1 MIGKEKYNKIKDIV
15 IVIALCIILVVSVVV
30 LYKALESGNNSMLS
44 NQTNSYTIS
53 INDKYS
59 NLSGKVEFITINS
72 SEHDYNIEYVTDEI
86 LKQLNSLYSPKYY
99 GNTINNIKIVEVLK
113 NRFEITFNSSADD
126 MIYISSA
133 ELRSYYGSY
142 YFTGIKNPV
151 PA

>member
-1 MIGKEKYNKIKDIV
+1 MISKEKYNKIKDIV
-15 IVIALCIILVVSVVV
+15 TVIALCIILVVSIVL

-59 NLSGKVEFITINS
+59 NLSGKVEFITINN

-86 LKQLNSLYSPKYY
+86 CKRLNSLYSPKYY
-99 GNTINNIKIVEVLK
+99 GNTINNIKITEVLK

-126 MIYISSA
+126 MIYIYILVMLS
-133 ELRSYYGSY
+133 
-142 YFTGIKNPV
+142 
-151 PA
+151 

>member
-1 MIGKEKYNKIKDIV
+1 MISKEKYNKIKDIV
-15 IVIALCIILVVSVVV
+15 TVIALCIILIVSVVL

-86 LKQLNSLYSPKYY
+86 CKQLNSLYSLKYY
-99 GNTINNIKIVEVLK
+99 GNTINNIKIAEVLK

-142 YFTGIKNPV
+142 YFTGINNPV